1 MKLKP
6 GSKGFSNYDFAKLA
20 IVLDELIKACSKISS
35 KIRKNEVD
43 VQYPD

>member
-6 GSKGFSNYDFAKLA
+6 GNKDFSNYDFAKLA

-35 KIRKNEVD
+35 EIRKNEVD